1 MEGSSTTG
9 KQLELQQKKAWANA
23 LKKLGLEN
31 KTEVFFIDY
40 GKEEKEKNIDD
51 YNLSFIQ
58 EEKQKIVF
66 YFLKEFEKYLCGP
79 IFVDDSYNDQNK
91 KYKWRETIQEEFKE
105 NKDILNFFDFNRS
118 RVNKFASLFGFLQD
132 EKAVISFFKEDE
144 QGKVKKQEYE
154 NIIKNIPIELIKK
167 EEDEK
172 HNLVYCDLKKEE
184 KAKIILAFSK
194 VVKEVIA
201 FFKKKK

>member
-1 MEGSSTTG
+1 MEGSFTTG

-23 LKKLGLEN
+23 LKKLGLKN
-31 KTEVFFIDY
+31 KTEVLFIDY

-66 YFLKEFEKYLCGP
+66 YFLKEFEKYLYGP

-105 NKDILNFFDFNRS
+105 NKDILNFFDSNRS

-132 EKAVISFFKEDE
+132 EKAVVSFFKEDE

-194 VVKEVIA
+194 VLKEVIA
-201 FFKKKK
+201 FFEKKK